1 MSRSLNKGR
10 HMRPVALVM
19 LILTCILAA
28 AADKPADKKAA
39 QRHELS
45 ISALQ
50 FKPATLKIKAG
61 DTVVWTN
68 NDDRDHT
75 VAAKAGSFKSENLR
89 PGENFEHTF
98 APTGKFSAR
107 SSYRPHIKSA
117 IGIA

>member
-28 AADKPADKKAA
+28 AADKPADKRAS
-39 QRHELS
+39 QRHEVS
-45 ISALQ
+45 ISGLQ

-75 VAAKAGSFKSENLR
+75 VAAKDGSFKSDNLK
-89 PGENFEHTF
+89 PGETFEHTF
-98 APTGKFSAR
+98 AKTGKFAYGY
-107 SSYRPHIKSA
+107 SYHPRMKGEID
-117 IGIA
+117 